1 MKRNRSASHRCSEL
15 RANCYAAAISR
26 RPRDRSGSLS
36 AVSRW
41 AVGGSLMPKD
51 TRAELQGI
59 TRALG
64 EEKRLDFGL
73 AGRAKFDAIP
83 RAGFTGA

>member
-1 MKRNRSASHRCSEL
+1 ME
-15 RANCYAAAISR
+15 
-26 RPRDRSGSLS
+26 
-36 AVSRW
+36 
-41 AVGGSLMPKD
+41 
-51 TRAELQGI
+51 
-59 TRALG
+59 ALG